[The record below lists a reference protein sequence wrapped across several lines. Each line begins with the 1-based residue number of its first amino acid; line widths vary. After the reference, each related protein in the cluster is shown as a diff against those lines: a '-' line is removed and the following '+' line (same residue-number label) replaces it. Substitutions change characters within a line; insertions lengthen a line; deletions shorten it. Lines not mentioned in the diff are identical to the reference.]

1 METLQLLNTAIIKRK
16 EKIIRANYE
25 ERLRNLQDSPAL
37 DILQKAIIQLAE
49 QKNVTRDQA
58 ALMIVETVNEL
69 ENIWSEFIAAE
80 GIDKLKDILKGKQ

>member
-1 METLQLLNTAIIKRK
+1 METLQLLNTAVIKRK
-16 EKIIRANYE
+16 EKIIRANFE

-37 DILQKAIIQLAE
+37 EILQKAIAQLAE

-58 ALMIVETVNEL
+58 ALMVIETIHEL

-80 GIDKLKDILKGKQ
+80 GIDKLKNVLKGR

>member
-16 EKIIRANYE
+16 EKTMRANFE
-25 ERLRNLQDSPAL
+25 DRLRSLQDSPAL

-58 ALMIVETVNEL
+58 ALMVIETVNEL

-80 GIDKLKDILKGKQ
+80 GIDQLKEILQRK